1 MARMVSV
8 EEIRNAQRAEGPA
21 TVMAIGTATPPN
33 CVDQS
38 TYPDYYFRI
47 TNSEHMTELK
57 EKFKRMCDK
66 SMIKKRYMYLNE
78 EILKEN
84 PSVCA
89 YMAPSLDARQDMVPK
104 LGKEAATKAIKEW
117 GQPKS
122 KITHLIFCT
131 TSGVDMPGADYQLTK
146 LLGLRPSVKR
156 YMMYQQ
162 GCFAGGT
169 VLRLAKDLAENNKG
183 ARVLVVCSE
192 ITAVTFRGP
201 TDTHLDSLVG
211 QALFGDGAAAVIVGS
226 DPLPVEKP
234 LFQLVW
240 TAQTILPDSE
250 GAIDGHLREVGLTF
264 HLLKDVPGL
273 ISKNIEKA
281 LVEAFQPLGIS
292 DYNSIFWIAH
302 PGGPAILD
310 QVEAKL
316 GLKPEK
322 MEATRHVLS
331 EYGNMSSA
339 CVLFILDQMRK
350 KSIENGLGT
359 TGEGLDWGVL
369 FGFGPGLTV
378 ETVVLRSVTMNST
391 HALDMLPYSLS
402 TCLVASIFSGFKPNL
417 ASTWSKI
424 AGPPGCA
431 IQKIELMVSVEE
443 IRKAQRAEGPAT
455 VMAIGTATPP
465 NCVDQSTYPD
475 YYFRIT
481 NSEHMTE
488 LKEKFK
494 RMCDKSM
501 IKKRY
506 MYLNE
511 EILKENPSVCAYM
524 APSLDAR
531 QDMVPKLGKEA
542 ATKAIKEWGQPKSK
556 ITHLIFC
563 TTSGVDMPG
572 ADYQLTKLLGLRPS
586 VKRYMM
592 YQQGCFAGG
601 TVLRLAK
608 DLAENNKGARVL
620 VVCSEIT
627 AVTFRGPTD
636 THLDSLVGQALFGDG
651 AAAVIVGSDP
661 LPVEKPLFQL
671 VWTAQTILPDS
682 EGAIDGHLREVGLT
696 FHLLKDVPGLI
707 SKNIE
712 KALVEAFQPL
722 GISDYNSIFWIA
734 HPGGPAILDQVEAKL
749 GLKPEKMEATRH
761 VLSEYGNMSSACVLF
776 ILDQMRK
783 KSIENGLGTTGEG
796 LDWGVLFGFGP
807 GLTVETVV
815 LRSVTL

>member
-1 MARMVSV
+1 MRSYGLTVPGSDHRFCVPTVSQVFFRPNRPINRIAFPKATLKNDGFVVDLSFYDLLGIPESGSVTEIKNAYKQLARKYHPDVSPPGRV
-8 EEIRNAQRAEGPA
+8 EEYTKRRPTKPCLILPE
-21 TVMAIGTATPPN
+21 
-33 CVDQS
+33 
-38 TYPDYYFRI
+38 
-47 TNSEHMTELK
+47 ELCTT
-57 EKFKRMCDK
+57 RT
-66 SMIKKRYMYLNE
+66 LNE

-89 YMAPSLDARQDMVPK
+89 YMAPSLDARQDMVVVEVPK

-339 CVLFILDQMRK
+339 CVLFILDQMRR
-350 KSIENGLGT
+350 KSLENGLGT
-359 TGEGLDWGVL
+359 TGEGLEWGVL

-378 ETVVLRSVTMNST
+378 ETVVLRTR
-391 HALDMLPYSLS
+391 
-402 TCLVASIFSGFKPNL
+402 
-417 ASTWSKI
+417 
-424 AGPPGCA
+424 
-431 IQKIELMVSVEE
+431 MVSVEE